1 MYLEMFGKLL
11 LLENIDNKDN
21 MDTNLNNIFRYAE
34 LAMDMQMSTKLPNV
48 LAYIP
53 EITEDSYYVGYIN
66 RYFIQKAN
74 DDNSPITEIEQNQ
87 ENEIL
92 SDSYYKVVNIKW
104 RLTGTPQEI
113 MDSNKASIA
122 LVNSEMTNLKLYL
135 SNLLQFAK
143 V

>member
-1 MYLEMFGKLL
+1 MFGKLR

-34 LAMDMQMSTKLPNV
+34 LVMDMQMSTKLPNV

-92 SDSYYKVVNIKW
+92 SDSYYKLVNIKW

-122 LVNSEMTNLKLYL
+122 LVNSEMKNLKLYL

>member
-1 MYLEMFGKLL
+1 MFGKLL

-34 LAMDMQMSTKLPNV
+34 LAIDMQMSTKLPNV